1 MYLKKNDFFGAANV
15 KSQKGMILAG
25 ELQFYQLPV
34 GISLLTPCC
43 KNTPHAGAI
52 YNNFKVYH
60 IICSEEER
68 RAGHELRANVTFKK
82 TTYVQGQIYKHFVK
96 SNGNI
101 VLIILETFFEV
112 RPVNHLKQF
121 IVENEGSFFFTMKCF
136 GLTDWK

>member
-1 MYLKKNDFFGAANV
+1 
-15 KSQKGMILAG
+15 MILAG

-43 KNTPHAGAI
+43 KRGNTAKAEMDATSIQHPHAGAI

-60 IICSEEER
+60 IICSEKER
-68 RAGHELRANVTFKK
+68 RAGRELRKNVTFKK

-96 SNGNI
+96 TNGNI
-101 VLIILETFFEV
+101 VLIILERFFEV

-121 IVENEGSFFFTMKCF
+121 IVENEGSFFFTMKFF
-136 GLTDWK
+136 GPTDCK